1 MTGAI
6 GCDDSRH
13 CWRAGY
19 PQMTGVIVSRT
30 DAGGPLAAVVLNA
43 DPPGLRI
50 QDRALEQPFASPENT
65 AAVQGKLFC
74 DLIPAKCGRAAVPAV
89 GLADDPQENAP
100 LGSAQARMQERAQQF
115 RGQSNKPIRMG

>member
-30 DAGGPLAAVVLNA
+30 DAGGTLAAVVLNA

-65 AAVQGKLFC
+65 AAASELASAVQ
-74 DLIPAKCGRAAVPAV
+74 PAAV
-89 GLADDPQENAP
+89 DPQ
-100 LGSAQARMQERAQQF
+100 QR
-115 RGQSNKPIRMG
+115 K